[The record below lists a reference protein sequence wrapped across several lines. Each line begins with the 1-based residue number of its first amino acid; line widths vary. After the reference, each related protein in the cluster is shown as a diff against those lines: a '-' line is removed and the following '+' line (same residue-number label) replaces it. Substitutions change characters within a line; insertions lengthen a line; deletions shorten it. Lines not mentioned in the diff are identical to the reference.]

1 MKTMHPKLME
11 TVFLANHVV
20 LEGFDDISKAEEY
33 KKDFGDEIA
42 GKLEPFSDTKMKVV
56 KQDEESGHYI
66 GRFKQLKDVKTSEFQ
81 KSKTFTPTT
90 TDAMVRKPTG
100 PPGASY
106 IER

>member
-1 MKTMHPKLME
+1 MFFVDYGFIEKLPRTKMKTMHPKLME

-56 KQDEESGHYI
+56 KQDQESGRYI
-66 GRFKQLKDVKTSEFQ
+66 GRFKQLKD
-81 KSKTFTPTT
+81 
-90 TDAMVRKPTG
+90 MKPKVDV
-100 PPGASY
+100 SLFS
-106 IER
+106 